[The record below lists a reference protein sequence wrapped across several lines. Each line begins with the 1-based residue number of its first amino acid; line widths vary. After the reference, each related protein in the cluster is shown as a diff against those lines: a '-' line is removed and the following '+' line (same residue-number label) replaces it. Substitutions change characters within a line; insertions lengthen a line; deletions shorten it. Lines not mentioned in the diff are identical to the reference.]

1 MSEDVENRP
10 VPKKA
15 KTRASY
21 LWFLGGI
28 GGVLV
33 ALFVLALQWKDT
45 RRVSG
50 VVVEG
55 VMYFSAKDVRARAGV
70 QARELIDTISLGGVR
85 NRLVSH
91 PYIRDARVS
100 RTYPDALTITVE
112 ERIPVASFTL
122 NGVIRYIDEEGVALP
137 YIRSD
142 MPYDLP
148 GITGIPELTRTK
160 LGEAVEGTEYFEA
173 LDILVAAMETDS
185 SVYRL
190 ISEVD
195 MKNGGDVCLYSSERA
210 VPIFFGRGDA
220 RRKFTLLH
228 AFWEKFARDG
238 GPENLEYLD
247 LRYSDQVVAKWH
259 NKPQKSVN
267 LSSVQ
272 EGEGY
277 R

>member
-1 MSEDVENRP
+1 MSADVENRP
-10 VPKKA
+10 VPKRE
-15 KTRASY
+15 KTRPSY
-21 LWFLGGI
+21 LWALGGI
-28 GGVLV
+28 GGLLL
-33 ALFVLALQWKDT
+33 ALFVLSLQWKDA

-50 VVVEG
+50 VAVEG
-55 VMYFSAKDVRARAGV
+55 VMYLSEKDVRARAMV
-70 QARELIDTISLGGVR
+70 QPRALIDTISLGGIR
-85 NRLVSH
+85 KRLVTH

-100 RTYPDALTITVE
+100 RSYPEALTISID

-122 NGVIRYIDEEGVALP
+122 NGVIRYIDEEGVVLP
-137 YIRSD
+137 YIRSE

-148 GITGIPELTRTK
+148 GITGIPELTRTQ
-160 LGEAVEGTEYFEA
+160 LGEAVGGAEYFEA

-195 MKNGGDVCLYSSERA
+195 MKNGGDVWLYSTDRA

-220 RRKFTLLH
+220 RRKFILLH

-247 LRYSDQVVAKWH
+247 LRFSDQVVAKWI
-259 NKPQKSVN
+259 NKPKKTVN
-267 LSSVQ
+267 LSSIQ

-277 R
+277 H